1 MSATTHDPEIG
12 LYLNGDGT
20 DWLAQVELEQIVK
33 DREQDEPDAFAIFFY
48 VGTTEYTQTV
58 KAYSHDHAL
67 EVFCKENKD
76 GENPEAVRLC
86 DEERNY

>member
-1 MSATTHDPEIG
+1 MTTMHDPEIA
-12 LYLNGDGT
+12 LYLNGDLET
-20 DWLAQVELEQIVK
+20 FEDWLANAELGYGVEAEP
-33 DREQDEPDAFAIFFY
+33 EPDKYVIFFY
-48 VGTTEYTQTV
+48 IDTTEYTQTV

-67 EVFCKENKD
+67 EVFCAENKD